1 MEIKIKIVLAD
12 DHQFLLEGITAVL
25 RDMPNIEIIAT
36 AQNGY
41 ELITAVSTHH
51 PEMVILDLNMPRYD
65 GLQCLEKIK
74 ESSTN
79 TRVLILTNYNQPELI
94 EKVKKLGADG
104 FLLKSSS
111 SAELKLAIAKIID
124 GEKYFPFIKEK
135 LPAANSTFFF
145 DVFLKKYQLTKR
157 EVEIIR
163 LICKEMT
170 TKEIAAKLF
179 LSELTIHTHR
189 RNILHKL
196 EVKNVAGLMNFAKE
210 NQLL

>member
-1 MEIKIKIVLAD
+1 MEIKIKVVLAD
-12 DHQFLLEGITAVL
+12 DHQFLLDGISAVL
-25 RDMPNIEIIAT
+25 RDIPNLEIIAT

-41 ELITAVSTHH
+41 ELMTAVSLHN
-51 PEMVILDLNMPRYD
+51 PEMVILDLNMPGYD
-65 GLQCLEKIK
+65 GLQCLKKVK
-74 ESSTN
+74 EGLTSTK
-79 TRVLILTNYNQPELI
+79 VLILTNYNQPELI

-111 SAELKLAIAKIID
+111 TAELKLAIVSIID
-124 GEKYFPFIKEK
+124 GGKYFPLIKEQ
-135 LPAANSTFFF
+135 LPAANAAFFF

-170 TKEIAAKLF
+170 TKQIAGKLF